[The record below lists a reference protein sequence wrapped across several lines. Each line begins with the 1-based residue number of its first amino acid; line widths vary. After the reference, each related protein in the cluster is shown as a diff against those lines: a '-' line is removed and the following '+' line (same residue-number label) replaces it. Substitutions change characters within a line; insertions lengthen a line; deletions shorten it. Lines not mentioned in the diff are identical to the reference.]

1 MERLPN
7 ASHPCFY
14 TGTHHVVN
22 LTMYD
27 LYGDR
32 DHTSQIHIVKFT
44 GLSLHEQMLP
54 LRYASTFYEYA
65 IDQIRNA

>member
-1 MERLPN
+1 MPEAVVLIANFVKFSLLCFATHGTLPN

-22 LTMYD
+22 LTMHVNFTMYD

-32 DHTSQIHIVKFT
+32 DHT
-44 GLSLHEQMLP
+44 
-54 LRYASTFYEYA
+54 
-65 IDQIRNA
+65 